1 MYANPEMLQ
10 EPSTGTLLTGLG
22 VPVFLS
28 QPASYGL
35 SLTLLMLIPI
45 VGSECISTLLWH
57 KDISIPAENQTL
69 LVLLFM
75 SGHL

>member
-28 QPASYGL
+28 QPASHGL

-57 KDISIPAENQTL
+57 KDISISAENQTL